1 MAQDFALHPA
11 VDSTYHPRMSDTTT
25 SPPRGDRR
33 RRNGWNLVLPAP
45 LLMLVTPW
53 LNRIEPR
60 LFGMPLF
67 YWSQFAWVAVG
78 VACVVIVNATA
89 RARRDPTARSGTGAT
104 TEKAGR

>member
-1 MAQDFALHPA
+1 
-11 VDSTYHPRMSDTTT
+11 MSDTTT
-25 SPPRGDRR
+25 SPPHDDRR
-33 RRNGWNLVLPAP
+33 RGNGWNLLLLAP

-78 VACVVIVNATA
+78 VACVVIVNATT
-89 RARRDPTARSGTGAT
+89 RARRDPPAGSGTGVP
-104 TEKAGR
+104 TEETGR